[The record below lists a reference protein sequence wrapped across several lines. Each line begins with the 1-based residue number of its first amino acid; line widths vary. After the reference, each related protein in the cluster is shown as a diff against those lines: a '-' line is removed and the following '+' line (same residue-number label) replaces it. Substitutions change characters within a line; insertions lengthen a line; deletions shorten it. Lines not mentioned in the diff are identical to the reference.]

1 MSAWYVLSSL
11 GFYTVAPGTGSKQL
25 VYGSPQFKKIT
36 ITPNGGNTTTISKI
50 GDGNYVSSVNGKKRA
65 WTTYE
70 DVVSGG
76 HYTFKMSDFRS
87 NLFGFSKKDRPKE
100 MVDDSKFVP
109 VPSITA
115 PQSFQGES
123 YVLIESIDPA
133 VSIFYHNGDNKWKL
147 YRDILKVDETT
158 EFFVKSRRAGID
170 SDIVH
175 HALIKINHDWEVEY
189 THPYSHQYQ
198 AAGMNTLID
207 GLKGGTEFRTGDW
220 QGFYD
225 EPFEATVDLKEISDV
240 KSMSLGCIQDIKPWI
255 WLPESIDF
263 SYSTD
268 GQTFHHLLNVGH
280 DVAQDDYEKQVHRF
294 EAKGGIQARYIRV
307 KANPRGHI
315 PDWHLGAGHDR
326 WTFVDELEIELGE

>member
-1 MSAWYVLSSL
+1 
-11 GFYTVAPGTGSKQL
+11 
-25 VYGSPQFKKIT
+25 
-36 ITPNGGNTTTISKI
+36 
-50 GDGNYVSSVNGKKRA
+50 
-65 WTTYE
+65 
-70 DVVSGG
+70 
-76 HYTFKMSDFRS
+76 
-87 NLFGFSKKDRPKE
+87 
-100 MVDDSKFVP
+100 
-109 VPSITA
+109 
-115 PQSFQGES
+115 
-123 YVLIESIDPA
+123 
-133 VSIFYHNGDNKWKL
+133 
-147 YRDILKVDETT
+147 
-158 EFFVKSRRAGID
+158 
-170 SDIVH
+170 
-175 HALIKINHDWEVEY
+175 
-189 THPYSHQYQ
+189 
-198 AAGMNTLID
+198 MNTMID